1 MEEMFK
7 NIDLN
12 NPVRLQIPLK
22 EEDVLKLKLG
32 DVVYLDGCVWTCR
45 SLWHKR
51 VIDQGVE
58 PPIDIRN
65 EYNVLMHCGPTIKQE
80 GDKYTIVAAVP
91 TASLRYATWTEKVLE
106 RFGPKAIIG
115 KAGMQDYMAKQFAK
129 HKAVYL
135 LGVGNWIGAWYAN
148 RIKRVKEVHWLDMGL
163 PEATWVFEAQE
174 FGPFLVAIDT
184 NGNSLYT
191 DINKKIYQNV
201 DILSKEIG
209 HEIVMK
215 RVGEVS
221 ITEEIL

>member
-1 MEEMFK
+1 MGDIFD
-7 NIDLN
+7 NIDLTKT
-12 NPVRLQIPLK
+12 VRLKTPLQ

-32 DVVYLDGCVWTCR
+32 DVVYLDGFVWTCR

-51 VIDQGVE
+51 AIDQGVE

-65 EYNVLMHCGPTIKQE
+65 QYNVMMHCGPTVKKE
-80 GDKYTIVAAVP
+80 GDNYTIVAAVP
-91 TASLRYATWTEKVLE
+91 TASLRYATWTQRVLE
-106 RFGPKAIIG
+106 KFGVKAIIG
-115 KAGMQDYMAKQFAK
+115 KAGMQDYVAKEFGK
-129 HKAVYL
+129 NKAVYL
-135 LGVGNWIGAWYAN
+135 LGVGNWIGSWYAN
-148 RIKRVKEVHWLDMGL
+148 RIKRVREVHWLDMGM
-163 PEATWVFEAQE
+163 PEATWVFEVEE

-191 DINKKIYQNV
+191 DINKKIYQRV
-201 DILSKEIG
+201 GALSKEIG